1 MSLHWSKYAW
11 TVAAC
16 VGSVRVKLIVW
27 HIFTLQSI
35 YQWLIT
41 TQCAFSGDTVSIW
54 EKNGMG
60 QCLPLNCCVPFREW
74 YAVMGWLVINNGGV
88 NDMYHKYL
96 ATPETAFHIDSYM
109 VYFKWIMKTK
119 LFFLQNIKC
128 CSLTVSLFGF
138 WYNVYCLLILT
149 WCYGIA
155 VEMLAIKWHRK

>member
-1 MSLHWSKYAW
+1 MSLHWSKYAR

-41 TQCAFSGDTVSIW
+41 TQCAFSGDTASIW

-74 YAVMGWLVINNGGV
+74 YAVMGWLMINNGGM
-88 NDMYHKYL
+88 NDMCHKYL
-96 ATPETAFHIDSYM
+96 ATPETAIHIDSHM
-109 VYFKWIMKTK
+109 VYFKWIMKIR
-119 LFFLQNIKC
+119 LFSSRILC
-128 CSLTVSLFGF
+128 AAHLLSLCVFLFGF
-138 WYNVYCLLILT
+138 WYNVIYLFT
-149 WCYGIA
+149 
-155 VEMLAIKWHRK
+155 VFDMM